1 MANVKKPVFKE
12 RYGNFIGGKFV
23 APVKGQYF
31 DNVSPVDGKVFTQA
45 ARSTQEDV
53 DLALDA
59 AHEAFPSWSTSS
71 ATERSNMLLKI
82 AQVMEDNFEYLATL
96 ETIDNGKPIRESR
109 AADIPYCIDHFRY
122 FAGVIRAD
130 EGSVSEHD
138 KDTVSIVLHEPIGV
152 VGEIIPWNF
161 PMLML
166 AWKIAPALAAG
177 CTAVVKP
184 AEQTPTSVMA
194 LMELIGDILPAG
206 VLNIVTGFGA
216 EAGQALATSKRIAKL
231 SFTGST
237 ETGRK
242 VLHNA
247 AENIIPVTMELGGKS
262 PNIFFPSVAEQD
274 DEFFDKAI
282 EGALMFAL
290 NQGEICTSPSRILV
304 HEDIAD
310 LFIERMQAR
319 LKDVKTGDPLDPETM
334 IGAQVSKAQYE
345 KILGYINIGKEE
357 GATVLAGGDAGN
369 YEGALSEGYYIQPTV
384 LKGDNN
390 MRVFQEEI
398 FGPVVALTTFSSTE
412 EAIAIANDTPYGLGA
427 GVWSRDAH
435 ELFQVPRSIQAGR
448 VWVNQ
453 YHTYP
458 AHAPFGGVKESGF
471 GRENHKM
478 ALDHY
483 RVVKNMLISYDKKP
497 MGFF

>member
-1 MANVKKPVFKE
+1 MSQVQKPTFKE
-12 RYGNFIGGKFV
+12 KYDNFINGEFV
-23 APVKGQYF
+23 APVKGEYF
-31 DNVSPVDGKVFTQA
+31 DNVSPVDGKIFTKA
-45 ARSTQEDV
+45 ARSSEEDV
-53 DLALDA
+53 NLALDA
-59 AHEAFPSWSTSS
+59 AHAAFPTWSTTS

-96 ETIDNGKPIRESR
+96 ETIDNGKPIREAR

-130 EGSVSEHD
+130 EGTISEHD
-138 KDTVSIVLHEPIGV
+138 KDTVSIALHEPVGV

-161 PMLML
+161 PLLML
-166 AWKIAPALAAG
+166 AWKVAPALAAG

-184 AEQTPTSVMA
+184 AEQTPTSVMCF
-194 LMELIGDILPAG
+194 MELIKDVLPKG

-216 EAGQALATSKRIAKL
+216 EAGEALATSKRVAKL

-242 VLHNA
+242 VMHNA
-247 AENIIPVTMELGGKS
+247 AENIIPLTLELGGKS
-262 PNIFFPSVAEQD
+262 PNVFFSSVADQD
-274 DEFFDKAI
+274 DNFFDKAI

-304 HEDIAD
+304 QEDIAD
-310 LFIERMQAR
+310 KFIEKMQER
-319 LKDVKTGDPLDPETM
+319 LAAVKTGHPLDPETM
-334 IGAQVSKAQYE
+334 IGSQVSKAQFE
-345 KILGYINIGKEE
+345 KIMNYIKIGREE
-357 GATVLAGGDAGN
+357 GAEVLAGGEAGN
-369 YEGALSEGYYIQPTV
+369 YEGEIKDGYYIQPTV
-384 LKGDNN
+384 LKGKND

-398 FGPVVALTTFSSTE
+398 FGPVVSLTTFKTVE
-412 EAIAIANDTPYGLGA
+412 EAIELANDTAYGLGA
-427 GVWSRDAH
+427 GVWCRDAH
-435 ELFQVPRSIQAGR
+435 EIYQVPRAIQAGR

-483 RVVKNMLISYDKKP
+483 RVVKNMLISYSKDAV
-497 MGFF
+497 GLF

>member
-1 MANVKKPVFKE
+1 M
-12 RYGNFIGGKFV
+12 
-23 APVKGQYF
+23 
-31 DNVSPVDGKVFTQA
+31 
-45 ARSTQEDV
+45 
-53 DLALDA
+53 
-59 AHEAFPSWSTSS
+59 
-71 ATERSNMLLKI
+71 
-82 AQVMEDNFEYLATL
+82 
-96 ETIDNGKPIRESR
+96 
-109 AADIPYCIDHFRY
+109 
-122 FAGVIRAD
+122 
-130 EGSVSEHD
+130 
-138 KDTVSIVLHEPIGV
+138 
-152 VGEIIPWNF
+152 
-161 PMLML
+161 
-166 AWKIAPALAAG
+166 
-177 CTAVVKP
+177 
-184 AEQTPTSVMA
+184 

-242 VLHNA
+242 VYHNA

-262 PNIFFPSVAEQD
+262 PNIFFPSVAAQD
-274 DEFFDKAI
+274 DKFFSKAV

-290 NQGEICTSPSRILV
+290 NQGEICTTPSRILV

-310 LFIERMQAR
+310 LFIERMQER
-319 LKDVKTGDPLDPETM
+319 LKLIKKGNPLDPETM
-334 IGAQVSKAQYE
+334 IGSQVSKAQCE
-345 KILGYINIGKEE
+345 KILNYINIGKEE
-357 GATVLAGGDAGN
+357 GAVVLAGGEAGN
-369 YEGALSEGYYIQPTV
+369 YEGDLAGGYYVQPTV
-384 LKGDNN
+384 LKGTNN

-435 ELFQVPRSIQAGR
+435 ELFQVPRAIQAGR

-453 YHTYP
+453 YNTYP

-483 RVVKNMLISYDKKP
+483 RVVKNMLISYDKEP
-497 MGFF
+497 VGFF

>member
-1 MANVKKPVFKE
+1 MANVTQPRFKE
-12 RYGNFIGGKFV
+12 KYGNFINGEFV
-23 APVKGQYF
+23 APVKGEYF
-31 DNVSPVDGKVFTQA
+31 DNVSPVDGKVFTKA
-45 ARSTQEDV
+45 ARSTEEDV
-53 DLALDA
+53 NLALDA
-59 AHEAFPSWSTSS
+59 AHQAFPEWSTTS
-71 ATERSNMLLKI
+71 ATERSNMLLRI
-82 AQVMEDNFEYLATL
+82 AQVMEDNFEYLASL
-96 ETIDNGKPIRESR
+96 ETIDNGKPIREAR

-130 EGSVSEHD
+130 EGSISEHD
-138 KDTVSIVLHEPIGV
+138 KDTVSIILHEPIGV

-184 AEQTPTSVMA
+184 AEQTPTSVMC
-194 LMELIGDILPAG
+194 LMELIGDILPKG
-206 VLNIVTGFGA
+206 VLNIVTGFGN
-216 EAGQALATSKRIAKL
+216 EAGEALATSERVAKL

-247 AENIIPVTMELGGKS
+247 AENVIPVTMELGGKS
-262 PNIFFPSVAEQD
+262 PNIFFPSVAAKD
-274 DEFFDKAI
+274 DEFFDKAV

-310 LFIERMQAR
+310 VFVERMQER
-319 LKDVKTGDPLDPETM
+319 LKQVKTGHPLDPETM
-334 IGAQVSKAQYE
+334 IGSQVSKAQFD
-345 KILGYINIGKEE
+345 KILNYINIGKEE
-357 GATVLAGGDAGN
+357 GATVLAGGEPGN
-369 YEGALSEGYYIQPTV
+369 YEGELSEGYYIQPTV

-398 FGPVVALTTFSSTE
+398 FGPVVSLTTFSTTE
-412 EAIAIANDTPYGLGA
+412 EAIAIANDTTYGLGA

-435 ELFQVPRSIQAGR
+435 ELYQVPRAVQAGR

-471 GRENHKM
+471 GRENHKI

-483 RVVKNMLISYDKKP
+483 RVVKNMLISYDKAP
-497 MGFF
+497 VGLF